1 MPSTNIILLIAL
13 FYLSRATIAVP
24 LNDSPNVDEDLV
36 INEDLEKRSVAL
48 LDDSLSTDE
57 DLVID
62 ENLVIDE
69 DLKKRYIPPSNNY
82 NYIYT
87 ILTTYNNKVL

>member
-24 LNDSPNVDEDLV
+24 LNDSPNVDEDL
-36 INEDLEKRSVAL
+36 EKRSVAL
-48 LDDSLSTDE
+48 LNDSPSTDE

-62 ENLVIDE
+62 ENLVTDE

>member
-13 FYLSRATIAVP
+13 FSLSRTTIAAP

-36 INEDLEKRSVAL
+36 IDENLVTDEDLEKRSAAPL
-48 LDDSLSTDE
+48 NDSLSTDE

-62 ENLVIDE
+62 EDLEKRSVTSSNIIIIIIIYNL
-69 DLKKRYIPPSNNY
+69 
-82 NYIYT
+82 
-87 ILTTYNNKVL
+87 